1 MPAQKSRVAENTDL
15 STAYMDLGNRRF
27 CNGGCILD
35 TNTRTTLVKGSP
47 QMTDG
52 HLHTDSTELVTHLK
66 ELTTALTAV
75 HEDLYWLAMQPP
87 NANDKP
93 AVPAAELNVDL
104 LSDLKSAVDDMR
116 LLLWQY
122 IETAS
127 EVNPERM
134 QEGLDSQ
141 RLHRVTK
148 FLQLLRKRLAPS
160 ANDQPVSFIERINAA
175 VTERLGGNKAA

>member
-1 MPAQKSRVAENTDL
+1 MPD
-15 STAYMDLGNRRF
+15 RR
-27 CNGGCILD
+27 LE
-35 TNTRTTLVKGSP
+35 TN
-47 QMTDG
+47 
-52 HLHTDSTELVTHLK
+52 STELVSHFK

-93 AVPAAELNVDL
+93 AVPAAELNVDM
-104 LSDLKSAVDDMR
+104 LSELKSAVDDMR

-127 EVNPERM
+127 EVNPQHVQERM
-134 QEGLDSQ
+134 DSQ

-148 FLQLLRKRLAPS
+148 FLQLLRKRLTPVQA
-160 ANDQPVSFIERINAA
+160 DEQPVSFIERINAA
-175 VTERLGGNKAA
+175 VTQSLGRDKAA

>member
-1 MPAQKSRVAENTDL
+1 MPD
-15 STAYMDLGNRRF
+15 RR
-27 CNGGCILD
+27 
-35 TNTRTTLVKGSP
+35 
-47 QMTDG
+47 
-52 HLHTDSTELVTHLK
+52 LHTDSNELVSHLK

-75 HEDLYWLAMQPP
+75 HEDLYWLAMQAP

-122 IETAS
+122 IETAT
-127 EVNPERM
+127 EVNPQHVQERM
-134 QEGLDSQ
+134 DSQ

-148 FLQLLRKRLAPS
+148 FLQLLRKRLSPVS
-160 ANDQPVSFIERINAA
+160 ADEQPVSFIERINATVA
-175 VTERLGGNKAA
+175 NTWVATKPPDL

>member
-1 MPAQKSRVAENTDL
+1 MPD
-15 STAYMDLGNRRF
+15 RR
-27 CNGGCILD
+27 
-35 TNTRTTLVKGSP
+35 
-47 QMTDG
+47 
-52 HLHTDSTELVTHLK
+52 LHTDSTELVSHLK

-75 HEDLYWLAMQPP
+75 HEDLYWLAMQAP

-127 EVNPERM
+127 EVNPQCM
-134 QEGLDSQ
+134 QEGMESQ

-148 FLQLLRKRLAPS
+148 FLQLLRKRLAPAS
-160 ANDQPVSFIERINAA
+160 DEQPVSFIERINAA
-175 VTERLGGNKAA
+175 VTQSLGRDKAA

>member
-1 MPAQKSRVAENTDL
+1 MPD
-15 STAYMDLGNRRF
+15 RR
-27 CNGGCILD
+27 
-35 TNTRTTLVKGSP
+35 
-47 QMTDG
+47 
-52 HLHTDSTELVTHLK
+52 LHTDSTELVSHLK

-75 HEDLYWLAMQPP
+75 HEDLYWLAMQAP

-127 EVNPERM
+127 EVNPQCM
-134 QEGLDSQ
+134 QEGMESQ

-148 FLQLLRKRLAPS
+148 FLQLLRKRLAPVP
-160 ANDQPVSFIERINAA
+160 ADEQPVSFIERINAA
-175 VTERLGGNKAA
+175 VTQSLGRDKAA

>member
-1 MPAQKSRVAENTDL
+1 MPD
-15 STAYMDLGNRRF
+15 RR
-27 CNGGCILD
+27 
-35 TNTRTTLVKGSP
+35 
-47 QMTDG
+47 
-52 HLHTDSTELVTHLK
+52 LHTDSTELVSHLK

-127 EVNPERM
+127 EVNPQQVQERM
-134 QEGLDSQ
+134 DSQ

-148 FLQLLRKRLAPS
+148 FLQLLRKRLAPVS
-160 ANDQPVSFIERINAA
+160 DEQPVSFIERINAA
-175 VTERLGGNKAA
+175 VTQSLGRDKAA

>member
-1 MPAQKSRVAENTDL
+1 MPD
-15 STAYMDLGNRRF
+15 RRL
-27 CNGGCILD
+27 N
-35 TNTRTTLVKGSP
+35 
-47 QMTDG
+47 
-52 HLHTDSTELVTHLK
+52 TDSTELVSHLK

-93 AVPAAELNVDL
+93 AVPAAELNVDM
-104 LSDLKSAVDDMR
+104 LSELKSAVDDMR

-127 EVNPERM
+127 EVNPQHVQERM
-134 QEGLDSQ
+134 DSQ

-148 FLQLLRKRLAPS
+148 FLQLLRKRLAP
-160 ANDQPVSFIERINAA
+160 APA
-175 VTERLGGNKAA
+175 